1 MFSNYLKRYGRLLLL
16 LGMVCAHACVCSAET
31 TVRKEKGEA
40 TVRLPH
46 VRTTEW
52 QVLPYFNVQGAKTTS
67 TTFGV
72 QHSERGHI
80 DIAPSL
86 RTVRSAG
93 TNATWTS
100 EISTHFMPDTTQ
112 SELVRGRDRA
122 RLGYR
127 FDDGLFW
134 TRFNQELQL
143 DYDRTV
149 EKLRRPQRREQSKQ
163 GFQAGHRFRLVDW
176 GLALDRKEQS
186 RRSAEEWKLLREE
199 WDERIWA
206 KLTAVDL
213 FRPNLAVARRDVNL
227 GWEPKTMRR
236 LDADRDILTVGADG
250 ALGKGFAWHGRW
262 TGEQVTG
269 LEWDPRPRPSPVE
282 ATATA
287 PAWDHSLFKTGVML
301 WPWRSAPRLDLS
313 FSQEAGY
320 ESERQYR
327 ERAEWSLRA
336 AQQLTSGWQAQARA
350 GWVDQSNMTGE
361 EDRLMTAGVSTHFRL
376 SHGTHLSG
384 EYSYELDEDREM
396 PVDTQFRLQFKM
408 KW

>member
-1 MFSNYLKRYGRLLLL
+1 
-16 LGMVCAHACVCSAET
+16 VHACLLSAET

-52 QVLPYFNVQGAKTTS
+52 QVLPYFNVQGTKTMT

-80 DIAPSL
+80 DIAPGL

-143 DYDRTV
+143 DYDRTA
-149 EKLRRPQRREQSKQ
+149 EELRRLQRREQSKQ
-163 GFQAGHRFRLVDW
+163 GIQAGHRFRLVDW
-176 GLALDRKEQS
+176 GLALDRKAQA
-186 RRSAEEWKLLREE
+186 RRLVEERQLLREQ

-213 FRPNLAVARRDVNL
+213 FRPSLAVARREVNL
-227 GWEPKTMRR
+227 GREPKTLRR
-236 LDADRDILTVGADG
+236 RDADSDILSVGADG
-250 ALGKGFAWHGRW
+250 TFGKGFAWHGSW

-269 LEWDPRPRPSPVE
+269 LEWDPRPLPTPVYGN
-282 ATATA
+282 A
-287 PAWDHSLFKTGVML
+287 PEWDHSMLKTGVML

-350 GWVDQSNMTGE
+350 GLVDQSNLVGE

-376 SHGTHLSG
+376 SHGTQLSG
-384 EYSYELDEDREM
+384 EYSYEQDEDREM
-396 PVDTQFRLQFKM
+396 PVDTQFRLQLKM